1 MGWGSLFCQKKV
13 SEQSEFFFQRKG
25 TPTPWPGT
33 IQAGYEPAPR
43 RNQFRGITR
52 SRTNTIRIAASVNT
66 GQDPDCM

>member
-13 SEQSEFFFQRKG
+13 SERSEFFFQRKE

-33 IQAGYEPAPR
+33 RVQAA
-43 RNQFRGITR
+43 QLRGITR

>member
-13 SEQSEFFFQRKG
+13 SERSEFFFQRKE

-33 IQAGYEPAPR
+33 KVQAI
-43 RNQFRGITR
+43 QFRGITR

-66 GQDPDCM
+66 GQEPDCM

>member
-33 IQAGYEPAPR
+33 RVQAA
-43 RNQFRGITR
+43 QLRGITR
-52 SRTNTIRIAASVNT
+52 SRTNTIRIAASVST